1 MLSRRSVIDEV
12 LRSDLVDSPERA
24 AAADPERLARAAR
37 RRRRWSH
44 DASLAAVTLGAVG
57 GFLVLA
63 RMISGPALRPF
74 DRSVVRL
81 MGRARHPV
89 SNAFVRGLTFF
100 GSVPGAGGLAAA
112 ALVLVRHRPR
122 LASQIAVGALGGI
135 TAELGIKRFFRRQ
148 RPTLLEHLEAVT
160 STSFPSGHATA
171 SASIYLS
178 MAFVASRSSRLRAHR
193 GLLLGAAGLAA
204 SAVGASRV
212 YLGVHWPTDVLSGL
226 ALGTAWACGAEAI
239 YDMTG
244 ADRIEREWAGTL
256 DLRPRSRHRR
266 FE

>member
-1 MLSRRSVIDEV
+1 MGVFSRTSVMDEV
-12 LRSDLVDSPERA
+12 LRSDLVDAPERA
-24 AAADPERLARAAR
+24 AAADPEQVSRAAR

-44 DASLAAVTLGAVG
+44 DASLAAVALGAVG
-57 GFLVLA
+57 GFLLLA
-63 RMISGPALRPF
+63 RMVSRPTTLPF
-74 DRSVVRL
+74 DRGVVRL
-81 MGRARHPV
+81 MGRARNPV

-112 ALVLVRHRPR
+112 AIVLARHRPR

-171 SASIYLS
+171 SASIFLS
-178 MAFVASRSSRLRAHR
+178 MAFVASRSRRLREHR
-193 GLLLGAAGLAA
+193 GVLLGAAGLAA

-226 ALGTAWACGAEAI
+226 ALGTAWACAAEAI
-239 YDMTG
+239 YGASG
-244 ADRIEREWAGTL
+244 ADRMEHECAGTAPT
-256 DLRPRSRHRR
+256 PRVATVPA
-266 FE
+266 